1 MARCSV
7 ALTALQLAVL
17 LCCTV
22 AQVDKSEEHGAIGTD
37 VVIATVNRIRIS
49 GIFPDD
55 FQFQFLRRMAY
66 VETRDGETAIEGNGG
81 IWNVN
86 SEVFGRVQGFLTTP
100 RGFDFAD
107 SIKDTFDFEWFVLTR
122 QDLDVPLYSALTVM
136 LRIHITKDTEI
147 PSETSAQA
155 AIWNVLFNGSPFNG
169 AEFDFIRDVGA
180 LEREGEGSMYY
191 LCISHTLCFYV
202 SFTALPLLKGSP
214 SQLCMIP

>member
-55 FQFQFLRRMAY
+55 FQFLRRMAY
-66 VETRDGETAIEGNGG
+66 VETRDGETAMAGNGG

-86 SEVFGRVQGFLTTP
+86 SGVFRRVKSFLNTP
-100 RGFDFAD
+100 RGFDFTQ
-107 SIKDTFDFEWFVLTR
+107 SIRGAFKLEWFEKVKTR

-136 LRIHITKDTEI
+136 LRIHITEGTEI
-147 PSETSAQA
+147 PSELSEQA
-155 AIWNVLFNGSPFNG
+155 EFWNVLFNRSPG
-169 AEFDFIRDVGA
+169 AEFNFTRDVGA

-191 LCISHTLCFYV
+191 LCISPYHC
-202 SFTALPLLKGSP
+202 
-214 SQLCMIP
+214 

>member
-22 AQVDKSEEHGAIGTD
+22 AQQVDRSEEHGATGTD
-37 VVIATVNRIRIS
+37 VVIATVNRIRDS
-49 GIFPDD
+49 GIFSDD
-55 FQFQFLRRMAY
+55 FQFLRRMAY

-86 SEVFGRVQGFLTTP
+86 SEVFRRVQRSLNTL
-100 RGFDFAD
+100 RGFDFTD
-107 SIKDTFDFEWFVLTR
+107 DIKDAFDFKWFEKVLTR

-136 LRIHITKDTEI
+136 LRIHITMGTEI
-147 PSETSAQA
+147 PSELSAQA
-155 AIWNVLFNGSPFNG
+155 AIWNVLLNGSPR

-180 LEREGEGSMYY
+180 LEREGEKVQ
-191 LCISHTLCFYV
+191 CIIYAFRILYAF
-202 SFTALPLLKGSP
+202 
-214 SQLCMIP
+214 M